1 MNAVNIPSC
10 SAGEEQKKWI
20 MCERQFSQ
28 SLQHVPLSARLSV
41 DSTRSSV
48 TFEGALDLDPSS
60 VLYAANEMFKNL
72 FDMATDSFCL
82 KSGSIIP
89 VDSNGTQTGR
99 NGQGIQYIYHPGAV
113 TAALDLLPAVSEMNG
128 TVLSEVQVF
137 RTTIVI
143 IKELVLAKPK
153 SGAPD
158 YIK

>member
-1 MNAVNIPSC
+1 
-10 SAGEEQKKWI
+10 

-48 TFEGALDLDPSS
+48 TFEGTLDLDPSS

-82 KSGSIIP
+82 KSGIITQ
-89 VDSNGTQTGR
+89 VDSNGAQTGR
-99 NGQGIQYIYHPGAV
+99 NGQGIPYIYHPGAV

-137 RTTIVI
+137 KTTILII
-143 IKELVLAKPK
+143 IKELVKAKPK
-153 SGAPD
+153 SRAPD